1 MKTPSIFTAKSKP
14 KTQNIERQLTVVE
27 IEAQVMALLA
37 GVSVS
42 DKESAKNLV
51 EYVHLSD
58 TIKVWPQSDVFI
70 IAYSGRNE
78 GMHISIEC
86 RKDGQLIGQLIS
98 IKLFCSQEIAWRLA
112 MLLDSAFEQGA
123 YGLWDGTTV
132 KTSQFCTLSNN
143 GNIHYMR
150 PVPLYVPNAKPS
162 EFVGIMARARNIHRW
177 PLMFSVQNE
186 LLCEHIYQT
195 AYVGHLLGA
204 IAADIFGE
212 DINPDKVASL
222 GIFHEVSELYT
233 NDMPTSCKYKSE
245 AIAKMVKDLEHEY
258 EVIALNSLPE
268 AIRAR
273 YQPYIIQNKS
283 DNHAAL
289 SKAADVICAYMKCEF
304 ELMKGNTEFEVA
316 KSQSDRVLTAFRRKY
331 PCVDYFCKT
340 FLPSANATIDT
351 QMQGDDWTKN
361 VINSHI

>member
-1 MKTPSIFTAKSKP
+1 MKIPSIFTAKSES
-14 KTQNIERQLTVVE
+14 KTQKVERQLTVEEV
-27 IEAQVMALLA
+27 EAQVMALLA
-37 GVSVS
+37 GVSVNN
-42 DKESAKNLV
+42 KETAKHLV
-51 EYVHLSD
+51 DYVHVSD
-58 TIKVWPQSDVFI
+58 TIKVWPQSDVLI
-70 IAYSGRNE
+70 NAYSGRNE
-78 GMHISIEC
+78 GMHVSIEC
-86 RKDGQLIGQLIS
+86 RNDGQLIGQIIS
-98 IKLFCSQEIAWRLA
+98 VKLFCTQEIAWRLA

-123 YGLWDGTTV
+123 YGLWDGIPV
-132 KTSQFCTLSNN
+132 QSKRFCTLSEN
-143 GNIHYMR
+143 GNIQYAR
-150 PVPLYVPNAKPS
+150 PVPLRVPNATPS

-222 GIFHEVSELYT
+222 GIFHEVSECYT
-233 NDMPTSCKYKSE
+233 NDMPSSCKYKSK
-245 AIAKMVKDLEHEY
+245 AIAKMVKALEHEY

-273 YQPYIIQNKS
+273 YQPYIVQDKS
-283 DNHAAL
+283 DVHAAL
-289 SKAADVICAYMKCEF
+289 SKAADVICAHMKCEF

-316 KSQSDRVLTAFRRKY
+316 KAQSDRVLTAFREKY

-351 QMQGDDWTKN
+351 QMQGGDWTKN